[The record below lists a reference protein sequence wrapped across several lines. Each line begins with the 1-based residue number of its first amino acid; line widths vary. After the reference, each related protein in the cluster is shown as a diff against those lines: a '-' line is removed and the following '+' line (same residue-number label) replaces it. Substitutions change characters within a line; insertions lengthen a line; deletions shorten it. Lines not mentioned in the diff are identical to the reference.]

1 MGQRGSSMGTLKR
14 RQLKELQVQTHFDSE
29 EILALYSHFKSIAS
43 SQTDDGQIDRNEF
56 REAIGLTDSL
66 FVDRLFSLFDEN
78 DDGYINFQEFICGLS
93 ILCVRG
99 TLDEKTHFSFRIY
112 DFDNDNKISNEELT
126 SMLKTSLGEN
136 GVVLT
141 PTQLELIIRATFEE
155 ADVNRDGFIDFE
167 EYKALVA
174 KQPSILSNMTLDFAR
189 VIEQRLETARA
200 TASGSNRRSRGSTAQ
215 TTEVK

>member
-1 MGQRGSSMGTLKR
+1 MGNLKR
-14 RQLKELQVQTHFDSE
+14 KQLKELQVQTHFDAD
-29 EILALYSHFKSIAS
+29 EIMALYAHFRSIAS
-43 SQTDDGQIDRNEF
+43 SQTDDGQIDRDEF
-56 REAIGLTDSL
+56 REAIGLADSL

-99 TLDEKTHFSFRIY
+99 TLEEKTLFSFRIY

-141 PTQLELIIRATFEE
+141 PSQIEIIIRATFQE
-155 ADVNRDGFIDFE
+155 ADLNRDGFIDFE
-167 EYKALVA
+167 EYKTLVS

-189 VIEQRLETARA
+189 VIEQRLEQARA
-200 TASGSNRRSRGSTAQ
+200 SGASSANRRSRQLSAP
-215 TTEVK
+215 TEVKS